1 MTESNKEQGLLRE
14 AAMDFAAREAGVARM
29 RRLMDVSP
37 SFERAMWKR
46 MAELGW
52 MRIFIPETHE
62 GLGLGMADMAA
73 VLEPL
78 AAQLFPE
85 PLAAAG
91 MACRAIVLGDNATLK
106 KALLPQLGSGDRI
119 AALAW
124 QETENHVDPR
134 QCAVTATRTA
144 GGWTLHGGKRF
155 VVPGELAD
163 GFVVSAMDS
172 GKVCLYWVPTD
183 ASGLQVSLEKR
194 ADGSRSAA
202 LRLQDVSVDAGQ
214 RVAGPEAGL
223 AALTRAIDEGTVLVA
238 VEALGVLDRALD
250 ITLDYLRTRVQFG
263 KPIGSFQALQHRAVN
278 MHIQRELARATVQA
292 CLAVVDRYD
301 DAAPTL
307 ASAAA
312 SRAKVRCC
320 EAALAIT
327 RECVQLHGA
336 IGFTHDCDI
345 GLYLKR
351 ALVLAAS
358 LGNSAAHRRRY
369 GELVLARNSAQALAS
384 AAPAELPRDTD
395 WNALDD
401 EDFRKQVR
409 AFFETHYPAQLRHL
423 NHHPSW
429 EEIGSWFRTLSDKG
443 WMAPSWP
450 REYGGMGL
458 TPSKLLIFIEE
469 RERWGVARGPD
480 NGVNLIGPLLIRL
493 GNPEQRARYLPP
505 MLTGEERWCQGY
517 SEPNSGSDLAS
528 LRTSAVLEGDEFVI
542 NGQKIWTSYGAV
554 ATHMFMLARTSQEG
568 RKQDGI
574 SFLLLDLRTPGVTVR
589 PIRNLAGHRHFCEVF
604 FDGARTHAS
613 NLVGEMNRGWSVAK
627 TLLGFERLFSGS
639 PKRPQLALTRLMAL
653 ARSRNL
659 LSDPVFLDRLTR
671 LRLDVDDHAALYE
684 VFAEQVRRGEPLGP
698 DVSMLKIWGTET
710 FQRLSELLVEAAGN
724 CGAIEGNIAF
734 GDEDINV
741 LGQFYDTFPSTIASG
756 TNEIQRNILA
766 RNVLKLP
773 G

>member
-1 MTESNKEQGLLRE
+1 MTELNKEQGLLRE
-14 AAMDFAAREAGVARM
+14 AAADFAAREAGVARM
-29 RRLMDVSP
+29 RRLMDVNP

-52 MRIFIPETHE
+52 MRLFIPEAHQ

-78 AAQLFPE
+78 ATQLFPE
-85 PLAAAG
+85 PLGAAT
-91 MACRAIVLGDNATLK
+91 MACRAIVLGDNAALQA
-106 KALLPQLGSGDRI
+106 ALLPQLGSGERI

-124 QETENHVDPR
+124 QEIENHLDPR
-134 QCAVTATRTA
+134 QCVATAIRTA
-144 GGWTLHGGKRF
+144 QGWTLYGDKRF

-163 GFVVSAMDS
+163 GFVVSAMES
-172 GKVCLYWVPTD
+172 GKVCLFWVPAD
-183 ASGLQVSLEKR
+183 ASGLQISLEKR

-202 LRLQDVSVDAGQ
+202 LQLQDVSVDAGQ
-214 RVAGPEAGL
+214 RIAGPEAGL
-223 AALTRAIDEGTVLVA
+223 AALTRAIDEGAVLSA

-312 SRAKVRCC
+312 SRARVRCC

-358 LGNSAAHRRRY
+358 LGNPAAHRRRF
-369 GELVLARNSAQALAS
+369 GALLLQDSAQAPAM
-384 AAPAELPRDTD
+384 AVPAELPRDTD
-395 WNALDD
+395 WNALED
-401 EDFRKQVR
+401 ESFRAQVR
-409 AFFETHYPAQLRHL
+409 LFFEKYYPSDLRHL
-423 NHHPSW
+423 HHHPTW
-429 EEIGSWFRTLSDKG
+429 EEIRGWFRTLSDKG

-450 REYGGMGL
+450 REHGGMGL

-480 NGVNLIGPLLIRL
+480 HGVNLIGPLLIRH
-493 GNPEQRARYLPP
+493 GTSEQRARYLPP

-528 LRTSAVLEGDEFVI
+528 LRTTAVLEGDEFVI
-542 NGQKIWTSYGAV
+542 NGQKIWTSYGAG
-554 ATHMFMLARTSQEG
+554 ATHMFMLARTG
-568 RKQDGI
+568 TDARKQEGI
-574 SFLLLDLRTPGVTVR
+574 SFLLLDLKTPGITVR
-589 PIRNLAGHRHFCEVF
+589 TIRNLAGHRHFCEVF
-604 FDGARTHAS
+604 FDGARTHVS
-613 NLVGEMNRGWSVAK
+613 NLVGELNRGWSVAK
-627 TLLGFERLFSGS
+627 ALLGFERLFSGS
-639 PKRPQLALTRLMAL
+639 PKRPQQALSRLMAL
-653 ARSRNL
+653 AKSRNL

-698 DVSMLKIWGTET
+698 DVSMLKVWGTET